1 MNTLAHIVVIVIG
14 IVLVVSPFIYV
25 YSMLKSRSK
34 NSPKYIFLKNDG
46 EDVTVIGWIVMGGGI
61 IGVAIIVGVGLHSML
76 FFVPDSWGP
85 TNKDGM
91 FMFKGIKITLC
102 GIVGLGVSIWFMGF
116 VEKVRKLKQTL
127 NELYNEMNET
137 DDS

>member
-1 MNTLAHIVVIVIG
+1 MNTLAHIVFIVIG

-25 YSMLKSRSK
+25 YSMLKSQSK
-34 NSPKYIFLKNDG
+34 NSPNYILKNDG
-46 EDVTVIGWIVMGGGI
+46 EDVTVIGWIVVVGGV

-76 FFVPDSWGP
+76 FFVPDSWGW
-85 TNKDGM
+85 TNEDGEFRGM
-91 FMFKGIKITLC
+91 KEILC
-102 GIVGLGVSIWFMGF
+102 GIVGLGASIWFMRF